1 MTDNLKN
8 PAISE
13 IAMRLHDLG
22 WPIIYPR
29 GPLNPREGGGIVVI
43 TVHGRCTIT
52 AEGYGLQNALL
63 AALAEAKRFLSATVK
78 TESCNCTDRSCEYCV
93 KEDRG
98 TA

>member
-29 GPLNPREGGGIVVI
+29 GPLNPREGGGIVIV

-52 AEGYGLQNALL
+52 AEGYGLENALL
-63 AALAEAKRFLSATVK
+63 AAEKQARLFLSQTVK
-78 TESCNCTDRSCEYCV
+78 VEHCKCEDPMCENCIKTE
-93 KEDRG
+93 G
-98 TA
+98 TK